1 MAIEKSQWNCPSHF
15 MKCASY
21 VGISFLDLIF
31 FPEHSESNPFL
42 AAFILIET
50 ELFPFSS
57 FPVFVDSLHILFSF
71 LHLLFWDHTLNSQLL
86 KMGCIV
92 HLGQNRLEC
101 LLKMCISGHFSV
113 VLKQIL
119 CLTFWGTVLQ
129 SGCVISIPAS
139 SVWKFKLVHRLAQPC
154 FLSFRLYPS

>member
-71 LHLLFWDHTLNSQLL
+71 LHLLF
-86 KMGCIV
+86 
-92 HLGQNRLEC
+92 
-101 LLKMCISGHFSV
+101 
-113 VLKQIL
+113 
-119 CLTFWGTVLQ
+119 
-129 SGCVISIPAS
+129 
-139 SVWKFKLVHRLAQPC
+139 
-154 FLSFRLYPS
+154 

>member
-57 FPVFVDSLHILFSF
+57 FPVLYSYDLVINFRVVFGFLFFFMCVSIVDFFGL
-71 LHLLFWDHTLNSQLL
+71 QL
-86 KMGCIV
+86 
-92 HLGQNRLEC
+92 
-101 LLKMCISGHFSV
+101 
-113 VLKQIL
+113 
-119 CLTFWGTVLQ
+119 
-129 SGCVISIPAS
+129 P
-139 SVWKFKLVHRLAQPC
+139 
-154 FLSFRLYPS
+154 

>member
-1 MAIEKSQWNCPSHF
+1 MAIEKSRWNCPSHF

-42 AAFILIET
+42 TGCFHADSHRAVSFFFLSCFCLLSPHT
-50 ELFPFSS
+50 FFFPSS
-57 FPVFVDSLHILFSF
+57 PVLTPYS
-71 LHLLFWDHTLNSQLL
+71 NSQLL

-101 LLKMCISGHFSV
+101 LLKMCLSGHFSI

-119 CLTFWGTVLQ
+119 
-129 SGCVISIPAS
+129 
-139 SVWKFKLVHRLAQPC
+139 
-154 FLSFRLYPS
+154 